1 MREGRAC
8 LQGVRACVQG
18 PRARCTCVR
27 ADGVRACKACVQ
39 GVRARSLCVHARR
52 ACVQG
57 VRTCKA
63 CVKCCVRAGVSACA
77 QGVRARKACVRA
89 CVQGVRA
96 CVRSCTHHHRTWLCS
111 GHRNTQ
117 QQVVAAVYAARSFGG
132 AVGAPAGCENERCK
146 SAGKSVCGIR
156 HQARTVTEERGVH
169 NIELNLPTEEGDG

>member
-1 MREGRAC
+1 MK
-8 LQGVRACVQG
+8 
-18 PRARCTCVR
+18 
-27 ADGVRACKACVQ
+27 GVRACKACVRACKVRVQ
-39 GVRARSLCVHARR
+39 GVRACVLTVCVHARR
-52 ACVQG
+52 ACKACVQG